1 MRGAIGAGHRLTAE
15 AGAAVLA
22 EGGNAVDACIAAAFA
37 SWVVESPLTG
47 PGAGGF
53 MLVHRATDSSSR
65 VLDFFV
71 ATPGLGRGR
80 RDHARME
87 HVEVDFTPESSQAFR
102 IGAASCAVPGAL
114 AGLEQAHR
122 SYGSLAWERLVE
134 PALALARDGFELTPP
149 QAYLHAILDL
159 ILRHTDE
166 GRRVYGRNGE
176 RLVAGD
182 TSPRPRRHLGQRW
195 RGLYG
200 TYALSGS
207 YQPMALRSRACARAN
222 SSCHGQA
229 DAMAILIRRTLTR
242 TRAPIFSSFSRMVP
256 QVASANWRVCQADA
270 AQGAEQHIGHRG
282 EPQAELVGAH
292 GRGRGAVG
300 EQVELALLDAVLHLA
315 ARAVDLLV
323 EMPRAGLGC
332 A

>member
-37 SWVVESPLTG
+37 SWVAEGPLTG

-53 MLVHRATDSSSR
+53 MLVHRAQDASSR

-71 ATPGLGRGR
+71 AVPGLGKGR
-80 RDHARME
+80 RDDARME

-114 AGLEQAHR
+114 AGLAQAHR
-122 SYGSLAWERLVE
+122 SFGSLPWERLVE
-134 PALALARDGFELTPP
+134 PALALARDGFEVTPP

-159 ILRHTDE
+159 ILRHTEE

-182 TSPRPRRHLGQRW
+182 TLRQPDLAGTLEQIAREGAGALYGGDLGRALVAHVRAHGGEITDADLAEYRVVRRRPVRAAY
-195 RGLYG
+195 RGLQFESNPPPSSGGVLIAYG
-200 TYALSGS
+200 
-207 YQPMALRSRACARAN
+207 LR
-222 SSCHGQA
+222 
-229 DAMAILIRRTLTR
+229 
-242 TRAPIFSSFSRMVP
+242 
-256 QVASANWRVCQADA
+256 
-270 AQGAEQHIGHRG
+270 
-282 EPQAELVGAH
+282 
-292 GRGRGAVG
+292 
-300 EQVELALLDAVLHLA
+300 LL
-315 ARAVDLLV
+315 
-323 EMPRAGLGC
+323 
-332 A
+332 